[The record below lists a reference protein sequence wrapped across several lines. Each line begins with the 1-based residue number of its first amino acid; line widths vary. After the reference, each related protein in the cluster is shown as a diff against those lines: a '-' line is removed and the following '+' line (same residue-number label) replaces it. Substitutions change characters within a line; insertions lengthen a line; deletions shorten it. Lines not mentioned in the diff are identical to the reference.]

1 MLIWKSK
8 ACFRTYLLYTASF
21 ILIIASIFLAG
32 CSHTESVDI
41 SWQKY
46 PFTLNCVLKCEG
58 RFNSDSPVNAVI
70 TVTAPY
76 EGSITFTSPDSMC
89 GYSVALSDLKATFSY
104 EKITV
109 PCGERTEEDIIY
121 LFSAFAL
128 NPEDLNDI
136 NVIKQNGSSINKA
149 VFTLYD
155 RSTVMS
161 AETSSSDDD
170 GDDKAVGTLTVYI
183 SSDDGIPRRMEAE
196 FASGEELIID
206 ITSYSNEE

>member
-1 MLIWKSK
+1 MRTEKLK
-8 ACFRTYLLYTASF
+8 AHFKTYLIYTAAL
-21 ILIIASIFLAG
+21 ILIVASVLLAG

-46 PFTLNCVLKCEG
+46 PFTLNCVLKCEE

-70 TVTAPY
+70 TATAPY

-89 GYSVALSDLKATFSY
+89 GYSVALSALKATFSY

-109 PCGERTEEDIIY
+109 PCGERTEEDIIH

-128 NPEDLNDI
+128 DPEDLNDI

-155 RSTVMS
+155 RSSTMN
-161 AETSSSDDD
+161 AETSSADS
-170 GDDKAVGTLTVYI
+170 GDDKSVGTLTVFI
-183 SSDDGIPRRMEAE
+183 SSDDGVPRRMEAE
-196 FASGEELIID
+196 FASGEELILD
-206 ITSYSNEE
+206 IISYSNEE

>member
-1 MLIWKSK
+1 MRTEKLK
-8 ACFRTYLLYTASF
+8 ACFKTYF
-21 ILIIASIFLAG
+21 IYSAFFFLVIASVLISG

-46 PFTLNCVLKCEG
+46 PFTLNCGLKCEG
-58 RFNSDSPVNAVI
+58 RFNSDSPVNVVI
-70 TVTAPY
+70 TATGPY

-89 GYSVALSDLKATFSY
+89 GYSVALSGLEASFSY

-109 PCGERTEEDIIY
+109 PCGDRTEEDIIH

-128 NPEDLNDI
+128 DPEDLNDI
-136 NVIKQNGSSINKA
+136 DVIKQNGSSLNKA

-155 RSTVMS
+155 RSNIGG
-161 AETSSSDDD
+161 AESSSSDGRDN
-170 GDDKAVGTLTVYI
+170 KAVGTLTVYI

-196 FASGEELIID
+196 FASGEELILD
-206 ITSYSNEE
+206 IISYSNEE

>member
-1 MLIWKSK
+1 M
-8 ACFRTYLLYTASF
+8 
-21 ILIIASIFLAG
+21 
-32 CSHTESVDI
+32 
-41 SWQKY
+41 
-46 PFTLNCVLKCEG
+46 
-58 RFNSDSPVNAVI
+58 
-70 TVTAPY
+70 
-76 EGSITFTSPDSMC
+76 
-89 GYSVALSDLKATFSY
+89 
-104 EKITV
+104 
-109 PCGERTEEDIIY
+109 
-121 LFSAFAL
+121 

-155 RSTVMS
+155 RSNVMS

>member
-109 PCGERTEEDIIY
+109 PCGER
-121 LFSAFAL
+121 
-128 NPEDLNDI
+128 NDI

-155 RSTVMS
+155 RSNVMS